1 MKVKKKSLSNRIIRY
16 DGVTKQ
22 WYCKRCKVAHN
33 DLIIYE
39 GESYCPKCFEGDI
52 KKLPIYNQRGEVIG

>member
-1 MKVKKKSLSNRIIRY
+1 MKTKKKSLSNRVIHC
-16 DGVTKQ
+16 DGAIYQ

-39 GESYCPKCFEGDI
+39 GETYCSKCFKGNI
-52 KKLPIYNQRGEVIG
+52 KDLPIYNQRSEIIG